1 MENNEKTK
9 SQNYFYGAAILTAG
23 VIVMKI
29 LGALYKIPVANI
41 IGDDGYS
48 MFISTYNVYNVFLTL
63 STAGLPV
70 ALSRLISEAN
80 AENRPMQARATFRVA
95 MKTFAVIGFVCS
107 LIMLLFP
114 RLIAGRILHNPDAAA
129 SIRVM
134 APSVLLVCLVSGYR
148 GYCQGFG
155 NMIPTTIGQVL
166 EVLAKVVIGLVLA
179 AVIMKSG
186 GSKADGSAG
195 AIFGVTAGSAVA
207 LFFMALYK
215 RVNYKDRPLE
225 NPDIPDSDARILRRF
240 LRIGIPIALGSSAL
254 SIINLVDSG
263 VCMARLQSGAHFI
276 LRDAQKLYGVYGE
289 AQTLYNLPAAF
300 ITPLTISVVPA
311 IAAANVRGEDDK
323 ATKISE
329 DSMRIAAAV
338 CLPMGVGLAVLSTP
352 IMRVVYRGSHPAG
365 PGLLA
370 ILGITSFFVCM
381 VLMENAILQ
390 ASGREKYTMITLITG
405 GLIKICVNWFLVA
418 NPGINIYGAA
428 FGSLI
433 SYVIMAVMNYVF
445 MCYALDKN
453 PKVFNI
459 LKGPV
464 IACAIMAVL
473 AGLVYFLISRIM
485 GRMSWS
491 HYLVALLP
499 SVIIGVIAYVISAI
513 KLKAIT
519 AEDMKLIPKGEKI
532 SKLLHL
538 R

>member
-1 MENNEKTK
+1 MDNNEKTK

-23 VIVMKI
+23 VIIMKI

-70 ALSRLISEAN
+70 ALSRLISEAD
-80 AENRPMQARATFRVA
+80 AEGRPMQARATFRVA
-95 MKTFAVIGFVCS
+95 MKTFVVVGIFCS

-114 RLIAGRILHNPDAAA
+114 GLIAGRILHNPDAAA

-148 GYCQGFG
+148 GYCQGYG

-166 EVLAKVVIGLVLA
+166 EVLAKVIIGLVLA
-179 AVIMKSG
+179 AIIMRSG
-186 GSKADGSAG
+186 GSKSAGSAG

-207 LFFMALYK
+207 LVFMVIYK
-215 RVNYKDRPLE
+215 RIYYKDSPLE
-225 NPDIPDSDARILRRF
+225 DADIPDSDGRILRRF
-240 LRIGIPIALGSSAL
+240 LRIGIPIALGASAL

-263 VCMARLQSGAHFI
+263 ICMARLQSGAGFA

-311 IAAANVRGEDDK
+311 IAAANVRGENDK

-338 CLPMGVGLAVLSTP
+338 CLPMGIGLAVLSTP
-352 IMRVVYRGSHPAG
+352 IMRVIYRGSHGSG
-365 PGLLA
+365 PVLLA
-370 ILGITSFFVCM
+370 ILGVTSFFVCM

-405 GLIKICVNWFLVA
+405 GLIKISVNWFLVA
-418 NPGINIYGAA
+418 DPRINIYGAA
-428 FGSLI
+428 LGSLI
-433 SYVIMAVMNYVF
+433 SYVVMAVMNYVF

-464 IACAIMAVL
+464 IASAAMGVL
-473 AGLVYFLISRIM
+473 AWLAYFLVSRLE
-485 GRMSWS
+485 GEMSWTR
-491 HYLVALLP
+491 YLIAMIPAMV
-499 SVIIGVIAYVISAI
+499 IGVIAYLVAAV

-519 AEDMKLIPKGEKI
+519 AEDMDLIPKGKKI